1 MTTFTRNPYKV
12 KLACILYCISTAIA
26 GVGRS
31 GTYIVIDTMLE
42 RLKNGDD
49 TLDIYGHVSLLRT
62 QRPYMVQT
70 EDQYFFIHEA
80 VAEALL
86 CGVTEIKVDKLH
98 SYVQELCSLV
108 PEDEAGHTHMEVQFK
123 VLLCAE

>member
-1 MTTFTRNPYKV
+1 MIQQISSILLISSQLTCTTHSP
-12 KLACILYCISTAIA
+12 A

-42 RLKNGDD
+42 RLKNGDE
-49 TLDIYGHVSLLRT
+49 LIDIYGHVSLLRT
-62 QRPYMVQT
+62 QRPFMVQT

-86 CGVTEIKVDKLH
+86 CGNTEVGVDRLH
-98 SYVQELCSLV
+98 GYLQELQSLI
-108 PEDEAGHTHMEVQFK
+108 PEDEAGHTHMELQFK
-123 VLLCAE
+123 VRR

>member
-1 MTTFTRNPYKV
+1 MSVRPY
-12 KLACILYCISTAIA
+12 T

-42 RLKNGDD
+42 RLRNGDD

-80 VAEALL
+80 VAEALM
-86 CGVTEIKVDKLH
+86 CGVTEVKVDKLH
-98 SYVQELCSLV
+98 SYVQELCSLI
-108 PEDEAGHTHMEVQFK
+108 PEDEAGHTHMELQFK
-123 VLLCAE
+123 VSSLNNVWIALSV